1 MIGPIARHD
10 GTAWTVPVISR
21 HDGTTWKPIQGA
33 SAAPTTPPFA
43 PDAGVTRSIATTLG
57 QGSSGATY
65 GTTGQ
70 ATHTNHI
77 LLGNADTLTL
87 VWQIRTANMV
97 STTASSEFR
106 ARIKSPSNGWQDVV
120 FADGTSTAT
129 IPPASTYDIISKP
142 IPGKWYAGEP
152 VTVMAWSRTTG
163 AGTGAASSQP
173 TVPGIDPGAALNV
186 TWEQALTATPGGTAA
201 LGLRPTFILGPS
213 KTGASWL
220 GVGDSITATV
230 AEVHL
235 DLAARLRGLPYSRAA
250 QGGEAH
256 GYLIGGAR
264 YDARAGTA
272 LRAGYVDSII
282 DAYGINDGYGDSTGA
297 AAIRNAAGFWKTAKA
312 DGAKR
317 IVQITLPPAAQSSDG
332 YATLSGQTPT
342 HEHRVGYN
350 RWLRDG
356 APMLG
361 DTPAAAGTTDPS
373 AIRATVIKPD
383 GTIVRGSSSHPLGE
397 GWVTDC
403 AAVTESSVD
412 SGKFLPGLPRENY
425 GDGLHFGGE
434 FYRLA
439 GERLARDLRLMG
451 F

>member
-1 MIGPIARHD
+1 MTGIIYRHD
-10 GTAWTVPVISR
+10 GVGWVSPVIQRPDAGQWVPV
-21 HDGTTWKPIQGA
+21 QGG
-33 SAAPTTPPFA
+33 AAPVTPPFKA
-43 PDAGVTRSIATTLG
+43 DTGAVRSIATALG
-57 QGSSGATY
+57 QGGSGATY

-77 LLGNADTLTL
+77 LLGNADALTL

-120 FADGTSTAT
+120 FADGTNTAT
-129 IPPASTYDIISKP
+129 IQPAASADIVSKP

-163 AGTGAASSQP
+163 PGTGAASNQQ
-173 TVPGIDPGAALNV
+173 TIPGTDPGAALNV

-213 KTGASWL
+213 KTGRAWI
-220 GVGDSITATV
+220 GVGDSITA
-230 AEVHL
+230 APGEVHL

-256 GYLIGGAR
+256 GYLVGGSR
-264 YDARAGTA
+264 YDARVGTA
-272 LRAGYVDSII
+272 LRAGYADSII
-282 DAYGINDGYGDSTGA
+282 DAYGINDGYGDVTGA
-297 AAIRNAAGFWKTAKA
+297 TAIKHAAGFWRQAKS

-332 YATLSGQTPT
+332 YATLTGQTPT

-361 DTPAAAGTTDPS
+361 DTPAAAGTTDPA

-439 GERLARDLRLMG
+439 GERLARDLALMG

>member
-1 MIGPIARHD
+1 MTPPIARHD
-10 GTAWTVPVISR
+10 GTAWKVPVICR
-21 HDGTTWKPIQGA
+21 PDGQKWVPIQGG
-33 SAAPTTPPFA
+33 AAPAPATFTP
-43 PDAGVTRSIATTLG
+43 DLGVTRSIATALG
-57 QGSSGATY
+57 QGGSGATY

-77 LLGNADTLTL
+77 LLGNADSLTL
-87 VWQIRTANMV
+87 VWQIRTSNMV
-97 STTASSEFR
+97 STTATSEFR
-106 ARIKSPSNGWQDVV
+106 ARIKSPSNGWQDIV
-120 FADGTSTAT
+120 FADGATTAT
-129 IPPASTYDIISKP
+129 IPPASTYDIVSKP
-142 IPGKWYAGEP
+142 IPGNWYAGEP

-163 AGTGAASSQP
+163 SGTGAASNQQ
-173 TVPGIDPGAALNV
+173 TIPGVDPGAALNV

-213 KTGASWL
+213 KTGRAWI
-220 GVGDSITATV
+220 GVGDSITA
-230 AEVHL
+230 APSEVHL

-250 QGGEAH
+250 QGGESH
-256 GYLIGGAR
+256 GGLLRGAG
-264 YDARAGTA
+264 YDARVGTA
-272 LRAGYVDSII
+272 LRAGYADSII
-282 DAYGINDGYGDSTGA
+282 DAYGINDGGAGGTAAINGA
-297 AAIRNAAGFWKTAKA
+297 AAFWKAAKA

-361 DTPAAAGTTDPS
+361 DTPGAAGTTDPA

-412 SGKFLPGLPRENY
+412 SGKFIPGLPKEDY
-425 GDGLHFGGE
+425 GDGLHFRGE
-434 FYRLA
+434 LYRLS
-439 GERLARDLRLMG
+439 GERLARDLKLMG

>member
-1 MIGPIARHD
+1 MNGTIYRHD
-10 GTAWTVPVISR
+10 GTGWVAPVIQR
-21 HDGTTWKPIQGA
+21 PDAGQWAPVQGGVTYE
-33 SAAPTTPPFA
+33 PPPFKA
-43 PDAGVTRSIATTLG
+43 DAGVTRNIATALG
-57 QGSSGATY
+57 QGGSGASY

-70 ATHTNHI
+70 ATHTNHV
-77 LLGNADTLTL
+77 LLGNAETLTL
-87 VWQIRTANMV
+87 VWQIRTSNMV
-97 STTASSEFR
+97 STTATTEFR
-106 ARIKSPSNGWQDVV
+106 ARIKSPSNGWKDIV
-120 FADGTSTAT
+120 FPDGATTAT
-129 IPPASTYDIISKP
+129 IPPASTYDIASKP

-163 AGTGAASSQP
+163 PGTGAASNQQ
-173 TVPGIDPGAALNV
+173 TIPGTDPGAALNV

-213 KTGASWL
+213 KTGRAWI
-220 GVGDSITATV
+220 GVGDSITADPG
-230 AEVHL
+230 EVHL

-256 GYLIGGAR
+256 GYLVGGGR
-264 YDARAGTA
+264 YDARVGTA
-272 LRAGYVDSII
+272 LRAGYADSII
-282 DAYGINDGYGDSTGA
+282 DAYGINDGYGDVTGA
-297 AAIRNAAGFWKTAKA
+297 TAIKHAAGFWRQAKS

-332 YATLSGQTPT
+332 YATLTGQTPT

-361 DTPAAAGTTDPS
+361 DTPAAAGTTDPA

-383 GTIVRGSSSHPLGE
+383 GTIVMGSTSHPLGE
-397 GWVTDC
+397 GWVTDI

-412 SGKFLPGLPRENY
+412 SGKFLPGLPRGNY